1 MDRKYKQRGYS
12 DRDAQEKKRERSERP
27 PNSGEPRPKQDSM
40 ALRTPRMVG
49 RRR

>member
-27 PNSGEPRPKQDSM
+27 PSRGRSRIPWAR
-40 ALRTPRMVG
+40 ALRAWLAR
-49 RRR
+49 